1 VRVHQPGGHLMRER
15 GAEVGDW
22 SWRSTRRRL
31 GTLWRLTRPYRGRTA
46 LSVFSLLAATV
57 TALAPPY
64 LAKFALDD
72 ALHGNDSGR
81 LYLVVAVFVA
91 AGLANWGMTYVE
103 TYLTGWVG
111 ERILADLRAQLFG
124 HLQRLSL
131 GFYERNRAGVIISRL
146 TNDVEAIDQ
155 LVTDGVTTL
164 VQSTLTLVGT
174 AVLLFVLDWRLAL
187 ATLTVIPLM
196 SVATALFRS
205 RSSRAYAAVRERLG
219 LVTATLAED
228 IAGMRM
234 VQAFTREEPAKRN
247 FRAVT
252 LRYREANMQTVF
264 LNGLYFPFVDL
275 LSSVALAVVLGYGGH
290 LYFAHAITLGTL
302 FAFLLYVNNFFDP
315 VQQLSQLYN
324 TFLSATA
331 ALDKIIGVLDEEPQ
345 VVDRDGAQPL
355 PRIEGNVRFEGV
367 RFAYGPTAPRGAGF
381 SGRAS
386 AAFPPRLPASSDE
399 VLHGIDLD
407 VPAGTTV
414 ALVGHTGAGK
424 STIAKLLA
432 RFYEPTHGRI
442 TIDGHDLNDVAQDS
456 LRRQLGVVPQ
466 EGFLFAGTVAE
477 NIAFGRPD
485 ARPEEIVRA
494 AQTVGAHEFVLRLED
509 GYETQLG
516 ERGSRL
522 SLGQRQLVAFAR
534 ALLADPRILILD
546 EATSSVDIGT
556 ERTIERALRTLL
568 ADRTAFIIAHRLS
581 TIRDADLIVVLEHGR
596 VVEQGSHEELLAA
609 RGLYTGLYGDWAAA

>member
-1 VRVHQPGGHLMRER
+1 MRVHQAGGYLMQAR
-15 GAEVGDW
+15 GADIDDW
-22 SWRSTRRRL
+22 SWGKTRRRL
-31 GTLWRLTRPYRGRTA
+31 GLLWRLTLPYRGRTA
-46 LSVFSLLAATV
+46 LSVVSLLTATA

-64 LAKFALDD
+64 LAKLALDD
-72 ALHGNDSGR
+72 AIKHRGGTQ
-81 LYLVVAVFVA
+81 LYVVVAIFVA

-103 TYLTGWVG
+103 TYFTGWVG
-111 ERILADLRAQLFG
+111 ERILADLRNRLFE
-124 HLQRLSL
+124 HLQKLSL

-155 LVTDGVTTL
+155 LVTDGVTSL
-164 VQSTLTLVGT
+164 VQNTLTLIGT
-174 AVLLFVLDWRLAL
+174 AIILFVLDWRLAL
-187 ATLTVIPLM
+187 ATCAVVPLI
-196 SVATALFRS
+196 SIATAVFRT
-205 RSSRAYAAVRERLG
+205 RSARAYAAVRERLG

-228 IAGMRM
+228 IAGMR
-234 VQAFTREEPAKRN
+234 VLQAFTREEPAYEN
-247 FRAVT
+247 FRQVAGH
-252 LRYREANMQTVF
+252 YREANMRTVV
-264 LNGLYFPFVDL
+264 LNALYFPFVDL

-290 LYFAHAITLGTL
+290 LYFGGTLTLGTL
-302 FAFLLYVNNFFDP
+302 FAFMLYVQNFFDP

-331 ALDKIIGVLDEEPQ
+331 ALDKIMGVLDEEPE
-345 VVDRDGAQPL
+345 VLDRKGSRDL
-355 PRIEGNVRFEGV
+355 PRIEGHVRFDGV
-367 RFAYGPTAPRGAGF
+367 RFAYGRGE
-381 SGRAS
+381 
-386 AAFPPRLPASSDE
+386 E
-399 VLHGIDLD
+399 VLHGLDLD

-442 TIDGHDLNDVAQDS
+442 TIDGLDLNDVRQAS
-456 LRRQLGVVPQ
+456 LRSQLGVVPQ

-477 NIAFGRPD
+477 NIAFGKPNATAD
-485 ARPEEIVRA
+485 EIVRA

-516 ERGSRL
+516 ERGTRL

-556 ERTIERALRTLL
+556 ERRIEQALRVLL

-581 TIRDADLIVVLEHGR
+581 TIRNADLIVVLEHGR
-596 VVEQGSHEELLAA
+596 IVEQGSHDELLER
-609 RGLYTGLYGDWAAA
+609 RGLYTSLYGDWASDVA

>member
-1 VRVHQPGGHLMRER
+1 MRMHQPGGSPI
-15 GAEVGDW
+15 AEVDDW
-22 SWRSTRRRL
+22 SWGKTRRRL
-31 GTLWRLTRPYRGRTA
+31 GLLWRLTRPYRSRTA
-46 LSVFSLLAATV
+46 LSVVSLLTATA

-64 LAKFALDD
+64 LAKYALDD
-72 ALHGNDSGR
+72 AVQGHGGSR
-81 LYLVVAVFVA
+81 LFLVVAIFVV

-111 ERILADLRAQLFG
+111 ERILADLRVRLFS

-155 LVTDGVTTL
+155 LVTDGVTSL
-164 VQSTLTLVGT
+164 VQNSLTLVGT
-174 AVLLFVLDWRLAL
+174 AIILFVLDWRLAL
-187 ATLTVIPLM
+187 ATCSVIPLM
-196 SVATALFRS
+196 AVATAIFRT
-205 RSSRAYAAVRERLG
+205 RSARAYAEVRERLG

-228 IAGMRM
+228 IAGMRI
-234 VQAFTREEPAKRN
+234 VQAFTREQPAFDN
-247 FRAVT
+247 FRAVAR
-252 LRYREANMQTVF
+252 RYRDANMQTIV
-264 LNGLYFPFVDL
+264 LNGIYFPVVDL
-275 LSSVALAVVLGYGGH
+275 LSTVALAVVLGYGGH
-290 LYFAHAITLGTL
+290 LYFGGSLTLGTL
-302 FAFLLYVNNFFDP
+302 FAFMLYVQNFFDP

-331 ALDKIIGVLDEEPQ
+331 ALDKIMGVLDEEPE
-345 VVDRDGAQPL
+345 VIDRPGARELAQ
-355 PRIEGNVRFEGV
+355 IQGHVGFDGV
-367 RFAYGPTAPRGAGF
+367 RFTYGRG
-381 SGRAS
+381 
-386 AAFPPRLPASSDE
+386 DE

-432 RFYEPTHGRI
+432 RFYEPTRGRI
-442 TIDGHDLNDVAQDS
+442 TIDGVDLNDVSQAS

-477 NIAFGRPD
+477 NIAFGKPAASAD
-485 ARPEEIVRA
+485 QIVRA
-494 AQTVGAHEFVLRLED
+494 AQTVGAHEFILRLED

-556 ERTIERALRTLL
+556 ERRIEKALRVLL
-568 ADRTAFIIAHRLS
+568 AERTAFIIAHRLS

-596 VVEQGSHEELLAA
+596 VVEQGSHEELLAR
-609 RGLYTGLYGDWAAA
+609 RGLYTSLYGDWAADVA

>member
-1 VRVHQPGGHLMRER
+1 MRVHQAGSHLMRER
-15 GAEVGDW
+15 GADVDDW
-22 SWRSTRRRL
+22 SWRTTRRRF
-31 GTLWRLTRPYRGRTA
+31 GTLWRLTRPYRGRTG
-46 LSVFSLLAATV
+46 LSVVSLLTATL

-64 LAKFALDD
+64 LAKYALDD
-72 ALHGNDSGR
+72 ALHGHTGTR
-81 LYLVVAVFVA
+81 LEIVVGIFVA
-91 AGLANWGMTYVE
+91 AGLAGWGMTYVE

-111 ERILADLRAQLFG
+111 ERILADLRTTLFG

-164 VQSTLTLVGT
+164 VQSTLTLAGT
-174 AVLLFVLDWRLAL
+174 AVLLFVLDWQLAL
-187 ATLTVIPLM
+187 ATCAVIPLM
-196 SVATALFRS
+196 SVATIFFRKYS
-205 RSSRAYAAVRERLG
+205 ARAYAAVRERLG

-228 IAGMRM
+228 IAGMRV
-234 VQAFTREEPAKRN
+234 VQAFTREEAAYAN
-247 FRAVT
+247 FREVA
-252 LRYREANMQTVF
+252 LRYRESNMQTVV
-264 LNGLYFPFVDL
+264 LNGLYFPVVDL
-275 LSSVALAVVLGYGGH
+275 LSTVALAVVLGYGGH
-290 LYFAHAITLGTL
+290 LYFAHQISLGTL
-302 FAFLLYVNNFFDP
+302 FAFMLYVQNFFDP

-331 ALDKIIGVLDEEPQ
+331 ALDKIIGVLEQQPE
-345 VVDRDGAQPL
+345 VEDRPDAGDL
-355 PRIEGNVRFEGV
+355 PAIAGHVRFESV
-367 RFAYGPTAPRGAGF
+367 RFAYGRG
-381 SGRAS
+381 
-386 AAFPPRLPASSDE
+386 DE
-399 VLHGIDLD
+399 VLHGLDLD

-432 RFYEPTHGRI
+432 RFYEPTSGSI
-442 TIDGHDLNDVAQDS
+442 TIDGLDLDEVKQQS
-456 LRRQLGVVPQ
+456 LRGQLGVVPQ

-477 NIAFGRPD
+477 NIAFGKPD
-485 ARPEEIVRA
+485 ADADEIVRA
-494 AQTVGAHEFVLRLED
+494 AQLVGAHDFILRLED

-556 ERTIERALRTLL
+556 EQKIEEALRILL
-568 ADRTAFIIAHRLS
+568 ADRTAFVIAHRLS
-581 TIRDADLIVVLEHGR
+581 TIRDADLIVVLEHGQI
-596 VVEQGSHEELLAA
+596 VEQGTHEQLLAR
-609 RGLYTGLYGDWAAA
+609 RGLYTSLYGDWAVDVA